1 MAITDSHIQYLINQL
16 KLEEKAQE
24 ERYSIKDTGGIKAL
38 KRDGVALH
46 PVRISRKTY
55 GFAEY
60 PECVL
65 LVPTSQSVDN
75 FRDGNAIELF
85 CEGETSIK
93 GILLSVS
100 NKTIDVRLYAPDFP
114 SWIDEGDL
122 GIKLTPDTK
131 TQEIVTAV
139 LERLDE
145 GEKAEAFPFFTY
157 IHQNNDKHLPE
168 PHSHLVV
175 PSEALNDSQN
185 EAVKAMNSS
194 EPFVIV
200 HGPPGT
206 GKTTTLVEGIV
217 QLVKNGER
225 VLVTAPSNA
234 ATDHIALEL
243 IRAGVPLMR
252 IGNQTKVD
260 SRLLPYTVEGKMAL
274 GNEQKQIKKM
284 RIQAEEFRKMAHQY
298 KRNFG
303 KDDRDQRKL
312 LLQEVKNIRKEIRSL
327 QAFYADKWIDE
338 VPVICG
344 TPIGLNDRLLGGKQY
359 DTLVMDE
366 AGQCLE
372 PLAWAAIRNV
382 QRLVLAGDHQQLPPT
397 VISEEAIRNGFNK
410 SFLEVVLEKYPK
422 KHLLNTQYRMRQSI
436 IDFPNAYFYDGQLQ
450 TPDHL
455 QNTGKHFQFY
465 DTAGTGF
472 EEQSSA
478 ENSSLT
484 NPGELDII
492 EKIMQQM
499 NVDFTKSAFISP
511 YAGQVALAK
520 ERLSKELRIST
531 IDSFQGQ
538 ECESVFIS
546 LVRSNEENKVGF
558 LKDYRRLN
566 VAMTRAK
573 ENLIVVGD
581 SVTFGNDPFFQAFLT
596 HCEEV
601 DSYGSAWEFM

>member
-1 MAITDSHIQYLINQL
+1 MASTDPHIQYLLNQL

-24 ERYSIKDTGGIKAL
+24 DRYAVKDAGGIKAL

-65 LVPTSQSVDN
+65 QVPLSQSIEN
-75 FRDGNAIELF
+75 FRDGNTIELF

-93 GILLSVS
+93 GVLLSVS
-100 NKTIDVRLYAPDFP
+100 NKSIDVRLFAPDFP
-114 SWIDEGDL
+114 SWIDDGEL
-122 GIKLTPDTK
+122 GIKLTPDTN
-131 TQEIVTAV
+131 TQEIVRAV
-139 LERLDE
+139 LERLDD
-145 GEKAEAFPFFTY
+145 GTTAEAYPFY
-157 IHQNNDKHLPE
+157 AYLHQANDKFLPE
-168 PHSHLVV
+168 PFSHLAIE
-175 PSEALNDSQN
+175 SERLNDSQN
-185 EAVKAMNSS
+185 EAVKAMNAS
-194 EPFVIV
+194 EAIVIV

-217 QLVKNGER
+217 QLVKNGEK

-252 IGNQTKVD
+252 LGNQTKVD
-260 SRLLPYTVEGKMAL
+260 SRLLPCTLEGKMAQ
-274 GNEQKQIKKM
+274 GNEQKQIKKL

-298 KRNFG
+298 KRHFG

-312 LLQEVKNIRKEIRSL
+312 LMQEVKNIRKEIRSL

-338 VPVICG
+338 VSVICG
-344 TPIGLNDRLLGGKQY
+344 TPIGLNDRLLSGKQF

-372 PLAWAAIRNV
+372 PLAWTAIRNV

-450 TPDHL
+450 TPAHL

-472 EEQSSA
+472 EEQSSS
-478 ENSSLT
+478 ENRSLT
-484 NPGELDII
+484 NPGELEII
-492 EKIMQQM
+492 EKIMEQM
-499 NVDFTKSAFISP
+499 KVDSKKCAFISP

-520 ERLSKELRIST
+520 ERFSKDLRIST

-538 ECESVFIS
+538 ECETVFIS
-546 LVRSNEENKVGF
+546 LVRSNEDGKLGF

-566 VAMTRAK
+566 VAFTRAQ
-573 ENLIVVGD
+573 ENLIIVGD
-581 SVTFGNDPFFQAFLT
+581 SVTFGNDPFFKEFLA
-596 HCEEV
+596 HCEEQ
-601 DSYGSAWEFM
+601 DAYGSAWEFM